1 MEILLWDQELSHGI
15 SRIPDFRIRITDGT
29 FSELVE
35 VTSNRQR
42 SVVYTEHAGASWVLN
57 QVGSDAIPPGDETTR
72 LKDVWGRIP
81 ALHDAYAMTFQET
94 PPSIPVVLIAHT
106 GRGASVIC
114 LPTTQG
120 LPQEAFLRASLQLH
134 DEVNLRPEDH
144 HYLIGDVPNVYF
156 YLPHNPLDREND
168 PFDHAS
174 ELPPVKNDARGISFL
189 VAPFMHGLRLST
201 LSLLYLTAYSH
212 GMLVRYNP
220 SAWSKLVGRVTGDR
234 VLPLVRAA
242 TSVIEA
248 AVPALVLEQIES

>member
-1 MEILLWDQELSHGI
+1 MAILQWDQELSHGI

-35 VTSNRQR
+35 VTSNRER

-120 LPQEAFLRASLQLH
+120 LPQEAFLR
-134 DEVNLRPEDH
+134 
-144 HYLIGDVPNVYF
+144 
-156 YLPHNPLDREND
+156 
-168 PFDHAS
+168 
-174 ELPPVKNDARGISFL
+174 VKS
-189 VAPFMHGLRLST
+189 
-201 LSLLYLTAYSH
+201 
-212 GMLVRYNP
+212 
-220 SAWSKLVGRVTGDR
+220 
-234 VLPLVRAA
+234 
-242 TSVIEA
+242 
-248 AVPALVLEQIES
+248 